1 MDHPTSTLFW
11 IGAFLRVW
19 VYLSNRPF
27 WMDESSLRTNLSGRP
42 IFDFSGPLS
51 SDQLAPPG
59 FLVVER
65 LAVMFWG
72 DSTFSTR
79 LFPLICGIAALW
91 FFLRLAERLLSRPG
105 AILAMVLAAFS
116 DDWIYYSSE
125 LKPYSCDLA
134 VGLALTLLC
143 VNELREGRGWR
154 GLIPLGALTIASPW
168 FSFPSVFVVAG
179 CGASVMA
186 ARLLQ
191 RRWRDALSLGAL
203 ASVWAASAFLAVRA
217 SGRLLQKSTSMYVF
231 WDFAFLPFPP
241 TGRRS
246 FEKAAGILLE
256 TFVTPLNLT
265 PTFLPHLFAGLAIG
279 FLLLGIASLGRRDPA
294 ALGLLIAPLAL
305 ALAASALRKYPF
317 HGRLILWLAPAFF
330 LWIAEGAQVLRRR
343 GGRSLQIALVTLLLL
358 HPCLDALYQSSGTR
372 PRDFNPHGDLRRNR
386 FME

>member
-11 IGAFLRVW
+11 IGALLRVW
-19 VYLSNRPF
+19 VHLSNRPY
-27 WMDESSLRTNLSGRP
+27 WMDEGSLLFNLTEKP
-42 IFDFSGPLS
+42 IFDFSGPLN

-59 FLVVER
+59 FLVVGR
-65 LAVMFWG
+65 LAVSLFG

-79 LFPLICGIAALW
+79 LFPLFCGIVALW
-91 FFLRLAERLLSRPG
+91 LFRGLAERLLSRPG
-105 AILAMVLAAFS
+105 AILAMVLAALS

-143 VNELREGRGWR
+143 VKELREGRGGR
-154 GLIPLGALTIASPW
+154 GLAPLGALAVASPW
-168 FSFPSVFVVAG
+168 LSFPSVFVAAG
-179 CGASVMA
+179 CGASLLA
-186 ARLLQ
+186 ARLFE
-191 RRWRDALSLGAL
+191 RRWREAVSLAAL
-203 ASVWAASAFLAVRA
+203 AAGWAASAYWAVRV

-241 TGRRS
+241 TDRRS
-246 FEKAAGILLE
+246 LAKAAGILLE

-265 PTFLPHLFAGLAIG
+265 PSFLPHLFAGLAIG
-279 FLLLGIASLGRRDPA
+279 FLLLGIASLARRDPA
-294 ALGLLIAPLAL
+294 ALGMLVAPLAL

-343 GGRSLQIALVTLLLL
+343 GGRTVQIALVTLLLL
-358 HPCLDALYQSSGTR
+358 YPCLDALYQSSSVR
-372 PRDFNPHGDLRRNR
+372 PRSFNPHGDLRRNR

>member
-11 IGAFLRVW
+11 LGALLRVW
-19 VYLSNRPF
+19 VYLGNRPY
-27 WMDESSLRTNLSGRP
+27 WMDEGSLHANLVAGA

-59 FLVVER
+59 FLVIER
-65 LAVMFWG
+65 LAIALLG
-72 DSTFSTR
+72 DSTFATR
-79 LFPLICGIAALW
+79 LFPLVCGVAALW
-91 FFLRLAERLLSRPG
+91 MFRGLVERLLSRPG
-105 AILAMVLAAFS
+105 AILAMVLAALS

-143 VNELREGRGWR
+143 VKELSEGRGGR
-154 GLIPLGALTIASPW
+154 GLAVLGALAVASPW
-168 FSFPSVFVVAG
+168 LSFPSVFVVAG
-179 CGASVMA
+179 CGASLLA
-186 ARLLQ
+186 ARLWE
-191 RRWRDALSLGAL
+191 RRRREAIWLTAL
-203 ASVWAASAFLAVRA
+203 AGGWAASALLALRA
-217 SGRLLQKSTSMYVF
+217 SGRLLHKSTSMYVF

-241 TGRRS
+241 TDRRS

-265 PTFLPHLFAGLAIG
+265 PSILPHLFAGLAIG
-279 FLLLGIASLGRRDPA
+279 FLLLGIIPLGRRDPA
-294 ALGLLIAPLAL
+294 ALGMLMIPLVL

-317 HGRLILWLAPAFF
+317 HGRLILWLAPALF

-343 GGRSLQIALVTLLLL
+343 GGRTVQVALVTLLLL
-358 HPCLDALYQSSGTR
+358 YPCFDAVYQSSGSR